1 MPNVRL
7 SGNCDAKVIQ
17 IFLLAKDS
25 RKKILQKRDH
35 VAGNTAQQ
43 PDSHAFTKS
52 LLKTDFLP
60 QVTTPKK
67 LLANYLGIRLVR
79 EAQQVGSLVT
89 LASSDLDTTVVDPQ
103 ITIDHDREGRM

>member
-25 RKKILQKRDH
+25 RKKILQKRDR
-35 VAGNTAQQ
+35 AAENTTQQ
-43 PDSHAFTKS
+43 ADSHALTES

-67 LLANYLGIRLVR
+67 LLANYLSIRLV
-79 EAQQVGSLVT
+79 
-89 LASSDLDTTVVDPQ
+89 
-103 ITIDHDREGRM
+103 

>member
-25 RKKILQKRDH
+25 RKKILQKRDR
-35 VAGNTAQQ
+35 VAENTIQQ
-43 PDSHAFTKS
+43 ADSQALTEI

-60 QVTTPKK
+60 QVTTPKE
-67 LLANYLGIRLVR
+67 LLANYLSIRLV
-79 EAQQVGSLVT
+79 
-89 LASSDLDTTVVDPQ
+89 
-103 ITIDHDREGRM
+103 

>member
-17 IFLLAKDS
+17 IFLLAKYS
-25 RKKILQKRDH
+25 RKKISQKRDRA
-35 VAGNTAQQ
+35 VENTTQQ
-43 PDSHAFTKS
+43 ADSHALTKS
-52 LLKTDFLP
+52 LFKTDFLP
-60 QVTTPKK
+60 QVTTPKE

>member
-35 VAGNTAQQ
+35 IAENTTQQ
-43 PDSHAFTKS
+43 ADSHALTES
-52 LLKTDFLP
+52 LLKTDFLS
-60 QVTTPKK
+60 QVTTPKE
-67 LLANYLGIRLVR
+67 LFANYLSIRLV
-79 EAQQVGSLVT
+79 
-89 LASSDLDTTVVDPQ
+89 
-103 ITIDHDREGRM
+103 